1 MSPQTPREID
11 PASAEPA
18 AKPAA
23 SAGLPSPRQGWRA
36 RVFPPPWLFQLAVTA
51 AFLGLLAWRVDLENV
66 FTPIREANL
75 GWTALA
81 MVIFPLTRPIDALR
95 WRLYLARVGRVP
107 YLSLL
112 GAFLVGNLAN
122 NVLPLRM
129 GDLVKIQ
136 IVANRHG
143 LSRAGLI
150 TSRAVESVID
160 GVTFVLMVLLGLGLL
175 GVVVGP
181 APLLW
186 ALVGVSLLGLAGALV
201 VGRLLPREAP
211 ASGLVRRLPAR
222 LRALIEDA
230 WPRVR
235 DGLETM
241 RDARLFGITLALNVA
256 SWLVQALAFFLFGLA
271 FGLDLPFVAYLGVTI
286 AANVVTDVPITFQN
300 FGTYEIVMLE
310 FLALQGVGRE
320 DAFAYALATHVL
332 TNLWVVVLGL
342 AAMWLMRLR
351 PGEIL
356 ALRAP
361 HPAL

>member
-1 MSPQTPREID
+1 MR
-11 PASAEPA
+11 AAEPGA
-18 AKPAA
+18 EPGG
-23 SAGLPSPRQGWRA
+23 SAGLASPRRGWRA
-36 RVFPPPWLFQLAVTA
+36 RVFPPPWLFQLAITA
-51 AFLGLLAWRVDLENV
+51 AFLGLVAWRVDLNHV
-66 FTPIREANL
+66 LTPIREADL
-75 GWTALA
+75 RWIALA
-81 MVIFPLTRPIDALR
+81 MLIFPLTRPIDVLR

-107 YLSLL
+107 YLGLL

-122 NVLPLRM
+122 NVLPLRV

-160 GVTFVLMVLLGLGLL
+160 GVTFVIMVVLGLALLGAVAGS
-175 GVVVGP
+175 

-186 ALVGVSLLGLAGALV
+186 ALVGASLLGLAAAVL

-211 ASGLVRRLPAR
+211 ASRLVTRLPAR
-222 LRALIEDA
+222 LRALIDDS
-230 WPRVR
+230 WPKVL

-241 RDARLFGITLALNVA
+241 RDLRLFSITLALNFA
-256 SWLVQALAFFLFGLA
+256 SWFVQTLAFFLFGLA
-271 FGLDLPFVAYLGVTI
+271 FGLDLPFIVYLGVTI

-310 FLALQGVGRE
+310 FLALQGVARE
-320 DAFAYALATHVL
+320 DAFSYALTTHVL
-332 TNLWVVVLGL
+332 SNLWVIVLGL

-351 PGEIL
+351 PAEIL
-356 ALRAP
+356 ALRTP
-361 HPAL
+361 PVPR